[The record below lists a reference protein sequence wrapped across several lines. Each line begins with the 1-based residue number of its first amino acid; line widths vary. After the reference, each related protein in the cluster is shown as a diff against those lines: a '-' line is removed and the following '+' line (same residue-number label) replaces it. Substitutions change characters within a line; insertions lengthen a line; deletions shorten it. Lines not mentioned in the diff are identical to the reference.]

1 VGELVF
7 DPKPEKGRPDV
18 FYTIVLSPVAAQDLP
33 SEVWSFYKH
42 EGSLK
47 LLLTDTGL
55 EGEAK
60 MGWGDTYTIHLK
72 RAK

>member
-7 DPKPEKGRPDV
+7 DPQSEKGRSDI
-18 FYTIVLSPVAAQDLP
+18 FYTIVLSPVATQDLP
-33 SEVWSFYKH
+33 YEVWNFYRN

-60 MGWGDTYTIHLK
+60 MGWGNIYTIHLK